1 MNRIR
6 ILAGALAVAFI
17 ALLLASCGDGYG
29 DQQSASQ
36 AQPAAQAEQ
45 ADQPAQV
52 EQTQQVAQQAESEA
66 RVQVIRDRAFIGS
79 PDAPVVIQEYSDFL

>member
-6 ILAGALAVAFI
+6 ILAGTLAVAFI
-17 ALLLASCGDGYG
+17 ALLLTSCGDADG

-36 AQPAAQAEQ
+36 AQSAIQAEQ
-45 ADQPAQV
+45 ADQPAQI
-52 EQTQQVAQQAESEA
+52 EQTQQAEPEA
-66 RVQVIRDRAFIGS
+66 RVQVIRDRAFLGS

>member
-6 ILAGALAVAFI
+6 ILAGSLAVAFI
-17 ALLLASCGDGYG
+17 AVLLTSCGDGDG
-29 DQQSASQ
+29 DLQSASQ
-36 AQPAAQAEQ
+36 AQPTTQAEQ

-52 EQTQQVAQQAESEA
+52 EQTQQPAQQAEPEA
-66 RVQVIRDRAFIGS
+66 RVQVIRDRGFIGS